1 MLYYIGEY
9 KNKLG
14 GNCMFRIM
22 LLGVCMIYGLVL
34 AWLCN
39 NGSNFNQLWIWS
51 SFIIFVINNE
61 VANGLLVKLGIF
73 EGEENEDN
81 E

>member
-1 MLYYIGEY
+1 
-9 KNKLG
+9 
-14 GNCMFRIM
+14 MFRMM
-22 LLGVCMIYGLVL
+22 LLGACLIYGLII

-39 NGSNFNQLWIWS
+39 NGENFNQLWIWS

-61 VANGLLVKLGIF
+61 VANGLLVKIGLF
-73 EGEENEDN
+73 EGEDEEDN

>member
-1 MLYYIGEY
+1 
-9 KNKLG
+9 
-14 GNCMFRIM
+14 MFRIM
-22 LLGVCMIYGLVL
+22 LLGVCLIYGLVI

-39 NGSNFNQLWIWS
+39 NGENFNQLWIWS

-61 VANGLLVKLGIF
+61 VANGLLVKSGLFGSNS
-73 EGEENEDN
+73 EEDN